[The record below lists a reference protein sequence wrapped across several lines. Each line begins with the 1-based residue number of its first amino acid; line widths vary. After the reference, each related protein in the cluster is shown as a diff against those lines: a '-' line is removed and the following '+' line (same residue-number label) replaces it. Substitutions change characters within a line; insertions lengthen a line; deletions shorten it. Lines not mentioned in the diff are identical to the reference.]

1 MWNAVSTLSL
11 SSIIYTLKVNV
22 KKMIVTK
29 HWDIVEILQQV
40 AVLSLKV
47 NIDAQDLVCC
57 LYYKKFYGLEE
68 ISWVLALEI
77 Q

>member
-1 MWNAVSTLSL
+1 
-11 SSIIYTLKVNV
+11 
-22 KKMIVTK
+22 MIVTK
-29 HWDIVEILQQV
+29 HLDIVEIIQKV

-57 LYYKKFYGLEE
+57 LNYKKYYGLEE
-68 ISWVLALEI
+68 ISWVLPLEI

>member
-1 MWNAVSTLSL
+1 
-11 SSIIYTLKVNV
+11 
-22 KKMIVTK
+22 MIATK
-29 HWDIVEILQQV
+29 HWDIVEILQV

-57 LYYKKFYGLEE
+57 LYYKKYYGLEE

>member
-1 MWNAVSTLSL
+1 
-11 SSIIYTLKVNV
+11 
-22 KKMIVTK
+22 MIVTK

-47 NIDAQDLVCC
+47 NIDAQDLVCY
-57 LYYKKFYGLEE
+57 LYYKKYYGLEE